1 MSETSALVLSTLP
14 HFAAAVPLILSG
26 TEPAYLATILASS
39 TLSVV
44 WHLNKEPRG
53 YLFYLDYGLAA
64 AWTGADLYYAVKLW
78 APSILLLN
86 VLVLF
91 TNALTDMASCA
102 GGFDRH
108 TYSRL
113 HSIWHFISAAKA
125 IYVACVVAAWSVEGY
140 N

>member
-1 MSETSALVLSTLP
+1 MSETSALILSTLP

-26 TEPAYLATILASS
+26 TESAYLATIMASS
-39 TLSVV
+39 TLSVF

-64 AWTGADLYYAVKLW
+64 VWTAADLYYAFNLW

-91 TNALTDMASCA
+91 ANVWVDVASCA

-113 HSIWHFISAAKA
+113 HSTWHFMSAAKA